1 MKAQAISQFVKL
13 YGREPKW
20 VVSAPGR
27 VNLIGEHTDYN
38 DGFVFPMA
46 IERRTVIAAAPAE
59 PSDGLGESE
68 AKIWSNANDQ
78 IGVVSVAPG
87 VAPVEVAPNEELPW
101 TAYIQ
106 GTLTLCAEAGFPA
119 QPFVA
124 VIASDVPLGGG
135 LSSSAAL
142 EVSVATLCEV
152 ISGKTMDPVKKCL
165 LCQKAEHEYAFMP
178 CGIMDQF
185 ISNLGQPD
193 HAMLLDC
200 RSCVP
205 EMVPLTDP
213 AVSRLVIDSTVKH
226 KLTGSEY
233 PDRRRACKEA
243 AEILGVK
250 ALRDATMDMLNAA
263 KDKLTPTQYIRAK
276 HVITEDARTVEAAAA
291 CKAND
296 WVKMGKLMYESHL
309 SMRCEFQITCT
320 ELDYLIDLAYTKGVD
335 GGVYGARM
343 TGGGFGG
350 CVVVLVK
357 TDAVEDLKAYFFNE
371 YKAKTKIDAPIF
383 VSRPGKGSAI
393 ES

>member
-1 MKAQAISQFVKL
+1 MSDLKSQAISQFVKL

-20 VVSAPGR
+20 IVSAPGR
-27 VNLIGEHTDYN
+27 VNIIGEHTDYN

-46 IERRTVIAAAPAE
+46 LERRTVIVAAPAE
-59 PSDGLGESE
+59 ASDGLGENE
-68 AKIWSNANDQ
+68 AKIWTSAGEQ
-78 IGVVSVAPG
+78 TGVVSVAPG
-87 VAPVEVAPNEELPW
+87 VAPTADVPW

-124 VIASDVPLGGG
+124 VMMSDVPLGGG

-142 EVSVATLCEV
+142 EVSVATLCEA
-152 ISGKTMDPVKKCL
+152 ISGKAMDPVKKCL
-165 LCQKAEHEYAFMP
+165 LCQKAEHEFAHMP

-185 ISNLGQPD
+185 ISNLGQKD

-200 RSCVP
+200 RSCEP

-213 AVSRLVIDSTVKH
+213 AVSILIINSNVKH
-226 KLTGSEY
+226 ALTGSEY
-233 PDRRRACKEA
+233 PERRAACEQSA
-243 AEILGVK
+243 QILGVK

-263 KDKLTPTQYIRAK
+263 KDKLTETQYIRAR
-276 HVITEDARTVEAAAA
+276 HVITEDDRTVEAAAA

-296 WVKMGKLMYESHL
+296 WVKMGELMYQSHA
-309 SMRCEFQITCT
+309 SMRDDFQITCS
-320 ELDYLIDLAYTKGVD
+320 ELDTLVDLAAAKGVD

-350 CVVVLVK
+350 CAVALVK
-357 TDAVEDLKAYFFNE
+357 TDCVEDLMAYFDKE
-371 YKAKTKIDAPIF
+371 YEAKTGIKPFIF
-383 VSRPGKGSAI
+383 VSRPGNGSAI